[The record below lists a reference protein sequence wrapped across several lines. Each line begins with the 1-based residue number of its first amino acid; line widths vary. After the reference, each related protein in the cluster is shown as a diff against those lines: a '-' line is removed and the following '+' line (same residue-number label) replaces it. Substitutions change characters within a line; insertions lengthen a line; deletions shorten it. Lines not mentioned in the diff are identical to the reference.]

1 MELTPEAL
9 LIICRFIHFTAVMLL
24 AGCGLFTVLL
34 SGNRTALLL
43 RARLRHTA
51 RSAAVFTVLT
61 TFLWL
66 LLQAALMGDGWAD
79 MRDPEIILA
88 VLSTSFGE
96 IWRWQLVLAVILCS
110 GLLLPSG
117 RAQSGLFL
125 SCAAVMLVLH
135 AFTGHGMLYSGWTG
149 LLYQLNQ
156 VVHLLSA
163 AYWFGGLWPFLVCL
177 LILLRRDTLAEGLPK
192 DVVATLIRFSNL
204 GHLAVFLVLVTGLI
218 STMLLLPDWPQWS
231 GSDYQALLW
240 LKTGLVLT
248 MVLLAV
254 INRYAVVP
262 KIAQSGRFRLLMI
275 NSWVEIILGTLAIL
289 MVAIFATYQPA

>member
-24 AGCGLFTVLL
+24 TGCGLFSVLL
-34 SGNRTALLL
+34 SGDRVALLL
-43 RARLRHTA
+43 RVRLRYTA
-51 RSAAVFTVLT
+51 RCAAVLAALT
-61 TFLWL
+61 TVLWL

-79 MRDPEIILA
+79 MRDPDIISA

-96 IWRWQLVLAVILCS
+96 IWRWQLVLAVVLCG
-110 GLLLPSG
+110 GLLLPAG
-117 RAQSGLFL
+117 RAQSSLFL
-125 SCAAVMLVLH
+125 VCAAVMLALH

-149 LLYQLNQ
+149 RLYQLNQ
-156 VVHLLSA
+156 VIHLLSA

-192 DVVATLIRFSNL
+192 DVTATLIRFSNL
-204 GHLAVFLVLVTGLI
+204 GHLAVFLVLATGLI
-218 STMLLLPDWPQWS
+218 STLMLLPDWPQWS

-275 NSWVEIILGTLAIL
+275 NSWIEIILGTLAIL